1 MINRSRRKAKQQE
14 KDKTRKRMHVEIDPE
29 NYSFTPA
36 KKQTDYYD
44 NNVKQYVGIYARV
57 STDDVRQTTSY
68 ELQKKYYE
76 DFVVQHPNW
85 ELVEIY
91 ADEGISITFG

>member
-1 MINRSRRKAKQQE
+1 LPPLWILC
-14 KDKTRKRMHVEIDPE
+14 V
-29 NYSFTPA
+29 
-36 KKQTDYYD
+36 YY
-44 NNVKQYVGIYARV
+44 NVKQYVGIYARV

-91 ADEGISITFG
+91 ADEGISGTSLLISQIKRLQSLVPSFLSKDTA